1 VASFWPWKKR
11 PPAQKTRGIDA
22 QTLADIARGMQ
33 HAVNATQELCE
44 QHYAR
49 MVERYFNDDGTAI
62 MRRIILPHGAGEMEV
77 PMIAIMPPSG
87 LMLKEADIEMAVR
100 IDSTAIKSA
109 APTDEEAA
117 HTRTSFAVSF
127 TPRAHDRVP
136 NQEASDGG
144 SSAIDIK
151 MHFKAGDPPEG
162 VARIIEAYANTIIP
176 HEIGK
181 LPPPP
186 SNGGT
191 GDGDAPPEP
200 QDRSEGLGEEPPP
213 EESGDTP
220 EPPPS
225 TRPDNSDAE
234 PF

>member
-1 VASFWPWKKR
+1 MPSFWKWKKR
-11 PPAQKTRGIDA
+11 APAEKKRGIDG

-49 MVERYFNDDGTAI
+49 IIERYFNSDGTAI
-62 MRRIILPHGAGEMEV
+62 TRRIILPHNAGEMEV

-87 LMLKEADIEMAVR
+87 LMLKEAEVEMAVR

-109 APTDEEAA
+109 APTDEDVAQ
-117 HTRTSFAVSF
+117 TRTSFAVSF
-127 TPRAHDRVP
+127 TPRSHDRKP
-136 NQEASDGG
+136 SQESSDGG

-176 HEIGK
+176 HELGK
-181 LPPPP
+181 LPPAPEITG
-186 SNGGT
+186 S
-191 GDGDAPPEP
+191 GDGNEP
-200 QDRSEGLGEEPPP
+200 
-213 EESGDTP
+213 P
-220 EPPPS
+220 EPPPDS
-225 TRPDNSDAE
+225 TPDLDE
-234 PF
+234 PATDPR

>member
-1 VASFWPWKKR
+1 MPPFWKWKKR
-11 PPAQKTRGIDA
+11 APAEKKRGIDA

-49 MVERYFNDDGTAI
+49 IIERYFNDDGTAI
-62 MRRIILPHGAGEMEV
+62 TRRIILPHDAGEMEI

-87 LMLKEADIEMAVR
+87 LMLKEAEIEMAVR

-117 HTRTSFAVSF
+117 QTRTSFAVSF
-127 TPRAHDRVP
+127 TPRSHDRKP
-136 NQEASDGG
+136 NQESSDGG

-181 LPPPP
+181 LPPAPEITG
-186 SNGGT
+186 S
-191 GDGDAPPEP
+191 GDGTTPPEP
-200 QDRSEGLGEEPPP
+200 SPDSAPDLDEPATDPH
-213 EESGDTP
+213 
-220 EPPPS
+220 
-225 TRPDNSDAE
+225 
-234 PF
+234 

>member
-1 VASFWPWKKR
+1 VPGFWNWKKR
-11 PPAQKTRGIDA
+11 PPAQKKRGIDA

-62 MRRIILPHGAGEMEV
+62 MKRIYLPHDQGEMEV

-109 APTDEEAA
+109 APTDEETT

-127 TPRAHDRVP
+127 TPRAHDRMP
-136 NQEASDGG
+136 NQETSEGG

-162 VARIIEAYANTIIP
+162 VARIIEAYANTMIP

-186 SNGGT
+186 ENTGS
-191 GDGDAPPEP
+191 GDGDAPPGSL
-200 QDRSEGLGEEPPP
+200 DRSEGLGEEPPP
-213 EESGDTP
+213 EETNEAPP
-220 EPPPS
+220 EPPDDS
-225 TRPDNSDAE
+225 EAE